1 MYKNKHHKSSANI
14 LVKCRDLIPIETSD
28 WKDSNCNYLTQSN
41 KTKPTFANH
50 PLPF

>member
-1 MYKNKHHKSSANI
+1 MNKYKHYKSSTNI
-14 LVKCRDLIPIETSD
+14 LVKYRDLIPIETSD
-28 WKDSNCNYLTQSN
+28 QKDSNCNYLTQPN